1 MILELLGLGV
11 LGAIGKAIYDEGKK
25 EQSSNNTIHNYQQ
38 QNNKQAT
45 SSSIPQ
51 SDLQGEI
58 RQLELNSNIGS
69 IIDDNGCIYDII
81 FTPNTFKGFPNN
93 MPKVN
98 DQVMFTK
105 KSVNGRLY
113 ASNIR
118 YLTTGDDIFNCMRTT
133 KNSDNTIQSEP
144 IKHVYQEKCEKD
156 NNLNYY
162 NVLSS
167 YIKKYELRV
176 YNPDRILEIH
186 NQTNVDTDKIMADLE
201 RIFRALEKEKN
212 TISPHVQPSNIN
224 YVVHSEP
231 KHNSPKRTDEIGKA
245 NDNARKSTEELI
257 MQKINSL
264 PRTFDYSSTT
274 LNNNALF
281 GGCVTML
288 ADILDSVVSSNNVN
302 QLKLT
307 LSAKKQRYNSTTEYN
322 ECLENNIV
330 FELYKYDNFIK
341 IFNIFDSDMNNL
353 NKMNYQTFC
362 MIMLND
368 SKKNVSSAKQL
379 AQNNSFIRNML
390 VNYSYKDTENR
401 EFDYIFSSL
410 KVSAIALAMQS
421 VLYGY
426 IEISDKRIS
435 GKEFFKHFSSKN
447 NIAALDTVITQG
459 IANRLSKLY

>member
-1 MILELLGLGV
+1 MILELLGLGI
-11 LGAIGKAIYDEGKK
+11 LGAIGKSVYDEAKK
-25 EQSSNNTIHNYQQ
+25 SDNKSQSSDYVPINQYSNNQSNTAPENFC
-38 QNNKQAT
+38 
-45 SSSIPQ
+45 S
-51 SDLQGEI
+51 SDLTGI
-58 RQLELNSNIGS
+58 INNLELNSNVGS
-69 IIDDNGCIYDII
+69 IIDDNGLVYNII
-81 FTPNTFKGFPNN
+81 FSKNSFKYFPNN
-93 MPKVN
+93 TPKVN
-98 DQVMFTK
+98 DKVIFT
-105 KSVNGRLY
+105 SQAVNDRLY
-113 ASNIR
+113 ANNIR
-118 YLTTGDDIFNCMRTT
+118 YKEITPKTSN
-133 KNSDNTIQSEP
+133 NTQNFS
-144 IKHVYQEKCEKD
+144 
-156 NNLNYY
+156 
-162 NVLSS
+162 
-167 YIKKYELRV
+167 
-176 YNPDRILEIH
+176 
-186 NQTNVDTDKIMADLE
+186 
-201 RIFRALEKEKN
+201 
-212 TISPHVQPSNIN
+212 
-224 YVVHSEP
+224 
-231 KHNSPKRTDEIGKA
+231 KRTNETSNTNTKQ
-245 NDNARKSTEELI
+245 KSTEELI

-274 LNNNALF
+274 LNSNALF

-288 ADILDSVVSSNNVN
+288 ADILDSVVSSNNLN

-341 IFNIFDSDMNNL
+341 IFNIFDSDMNSL

-379 AQNNSFIRNML
+379 AQNNSFIRNLL

-410 KVSAIALAMQS
+410 KVSVIALAMQS

-447 NIAALDTVITQG
+447 NIAALDTVIIQG